1 MSLRRSGRR
10 YAMTSGAP
18 AALGGALAIL
28 LAAAPAHGASPA
40 PAPQPTIAQ
49 PAAKDSSTAAGP
61 TASTGTARP
70 QLTAAQAAQF
80 TYQEVLKY
88 VGVAGSERLDPW
100 DPLADPLAANIPFT
114 PHYVVDATAQADG
127 VRTFHSV
134 QAAVSRALQDAG
146 QRQRAYILVKPGT
159 YRELVYVPA
168 APVAITL
175 YGDGKQ
181 PGDTVITA
189 RLDAAVAGDAYAA
202 QYGPQFAHAHAD
214 VQAMYALIKQ
224 RAASGK
230 GNIGTGGSQTMWVQN
245 HGFQARNLTIANG
258 YNKDVGNAREECGE
272 RPCGRNDVN
281 PQQNVVHHQAVALQ
295 VEGADKVQFEN
306 VRLIGF
312 QDTLYLKN
320 RDVHQRQRDT
330 VRSFFHR
337 SYIEGD
343 VDFIFGDS
351 TAYFLKSEI
360 RTLGDR
366 STAYVGAPNTSYL
379 SKYGFVFNQSAFTH
393 DGSRNALAGQFFL
406 ARQWFHN
413 QKCTPYGKV
422 PVDGYRCVLG
432 EASAYSAPHGT
443 ITPNVL
449 ETVGKM
455 VVMNSRIGRHI
466 NRARPWSDWNRN
478 GTLPYRPAQFN
489 SDDYWANLKA
499 AGIDPVQDLGY
510 ARKPQP
516 ATPFLAEYNNI
527 DE

>member
-1 MSLRRSGRR
+1 
-10 YAMTSGAP
+10 MTCRHGAP
-18 AALGGALAIL
+18 PVAPGAILPTAL
-28 LAAAPAHGASPA
+28 LAALLAAGVAHGAQA
-40 PAPQPTIAQ
+40 PAVQPTAQ

-61 TASTGTARP
+61 SAATGTARP

-88 VGVAGSERLDPW
+88 VGVAGSERIDPW
-100 DPLADPLAANIPFT
+100 DPLADPLATNTAFT
-114 PHYVVDATAQADG
+114 PTYVVDAKAQADG
-127 VRTFHSV
+127 VRTFNTV
-134 QAAVSRALQDAG
+134 QAAVSRALADAG
-146 QRQRAYILVKPGT
+146 QRRRAYILVKPGT

-175 YGDGKQ
+175 YGEGKQ
-181 PGDTVITA
+181 AADTVITA

-202 QYGPQFAHAHAD
+202 QYGPQFAQAHAD
-214 VQAMYALIKQ
+214 VQAMHALVKE
-224 RAASGK
+224 RAAANSGGK
-230 GNIGTGGSQTMWVQN
+230 GNIGTGGSMTVWVQN

-258 YNKDVGNAREECGE
+258 YNKDTGNAREECGE

-306 VRLIGF
+306 VRLTGF

-320 RDVHQRQRDT
+320 RDVHQRRRDT
-330 VRSFFHR
+330 VRSFFHNA
-337 SYIEGD
+337 YIEGD

-351 TAYFLKSEI
+351 TAYFLQSEI

-379 SKYGFVFNQSAFTH
+379 SKYGFVFDQSAFTH
-393 DGSRNALAGQFFL
+393 DGSHYALAGQFFL

-422 PVDGYRCVLG
+422 PVAGYRCVLG
-432 EASAYSAPHGT
+432 EASAYTAPHGT

-466 NRARPWSDWNRN
+466 NRTRPWSDWNRN

-499 AGIDPVQDLGY
+499 AGIDPVKDLGY
-510 ARKPQP
+510 DRAPQP
-516 ATPFLAEYNNI
+516 AVPFLAEYNNT
-527 DE
+527 DEQ

>member
-1 MSLRRSGRR
+1 MTVRR
-10 YAMTSGAP
+10 
-18 AALGGALAIL
+18 LACL
-28 LAAAPAHGASPA
+28 LATLVVHGAVHGA
-40 PAPQPTIAQ
+40 DAQ
-49 PAAKDSSTAAGP
+49 PAARDSSTAAGP
-61 TASTGTARP
+61 TAATGTARP

-80 TYQEVLKY
+80 TYKEVLKY
-88 VGVAGSERLDPW
+88 VGVAGSERVDPW
-100 DPLADPLAANIPFT
+100 DPLADPLATNAPFT
-114 PHYVVDATAQADG
+114 PTYIVNAKAPADG
-127 VRTFHSV
+127 VRTFNTV
-134 QAAVSRALQDAG
+134 QAAVSRALLDAG
-146 QRQRAYILVKPGT
+146 QRKRVYILVKPGV

-168 APVAITL
+168 ASVAITL
-175 YGDGKQ
+175 YGEGRQ
-181 PGDTVITA
+181 AADTVITA
-189 RLDAAVAGDAYAA
+189 RLDAAVAADAYAA
-202 QYGPQFAHAHAD
+202 QYGPHFAQAHAD
-214 VQAMYALIKQ
+214 VQAMHALVRE
-224 RAASGK
+224 RAAAGK

-258 YNKDVGNAREECGE
+258 YNKDTGNAREECGE
-272 RPCGRNDVN
+272 RPCGRSDVN

-330 VRSFFHR
+330 VRSFFHNV
-337 SYIEGD
+337 YIEGD

-366 STAYVGAPNTSYL
+366 TTAYVGAPNTSYL
-379 SKYGFVFNQSAFTH
+379 SKYGFVFDQSAFTH
-393 DGSRNALAGQFFL
+393 DGSKNALAGQFFL

-422 PVDGYRCVLG
+422 PVEGYRCVLG
-432 EASAYSAPHGT
+432 DVSAYAAPNGT

-466 NRARPWSDWNRN
+466 NRERPWSDWNRN

-499 AGIDPVQDLGY
+499 AGIDPVKDLGY
-510 ARKPQP
+510 QRAPQP
-516 ATPFLAEYNNI
+516 AAPFLAEYNNI
-527 DE
+527 YEN